1 LDKMIPAQSAI
12 PEVLAEILR
21 KAPLT
26 PEKVSFAWRSAV
38 GPAIGR
44 VSTVRLGEDGALH
57 VTVTEEHWGPAI
69 RKSSSLIL
77 KRLAA
82 LLGPDVAT
90 RLVTTASKKA

>member
-1 LDKMIPAQSAI
+1 MIPAQSAI
-12 PEVLAEILR
+12 PDVLAEILR

-44 VSTVRLGEDGALH
+44 VSTARLGDHGVLC
-57 VTVTEEHWGPAI
+57 VTVTEAHWGPAI
-69 RKSSSLIL
+69 AKSSTLIL

-82 LLGPDVAT
+82 LLGPEIVT
-90 RLVTTASKKA
+90 RLDTTASK